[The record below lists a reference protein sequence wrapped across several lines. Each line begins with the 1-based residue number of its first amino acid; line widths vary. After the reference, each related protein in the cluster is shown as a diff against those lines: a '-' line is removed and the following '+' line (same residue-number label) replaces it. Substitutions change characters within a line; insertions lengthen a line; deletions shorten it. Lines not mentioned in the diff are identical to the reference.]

1 MGCVLNDG
9 DLVAYH
15 LGTAGGAERER
26 LEGHLVACPACA
38 QAYVRLK
45 AHFEHAPHAR
55 PGDALRRKLRADVE
69 AAFRPPLPG
78 RFRSWLKRPIPLYQG
93 VAGAMLVALLVSL
106 ALAAP
111 SLAAPSPRA
120 AGRVDSARQEAL
132 SLSVF

>member
-1 MGCVLNDG
+1 MGCLLNDG

-15 LGTAGGAERER
+15 LGSATGAERER
-26 LEGHLVACPACA
+26 LEGHLVECPACA

-45 AHFEHAPHAR
+45 AHFEHAPRAL
-55 PGDALRRKLRADVE
+55 PSDAMRRRLRADVE

-93 VAGAMLVALLVSL
+93 VAGAVLVALLVSL

-111 SLAAPSPRA
+111 GLESRSPRA
-120 AGRVDSARQEAL
+120 AERVDSARQEAL